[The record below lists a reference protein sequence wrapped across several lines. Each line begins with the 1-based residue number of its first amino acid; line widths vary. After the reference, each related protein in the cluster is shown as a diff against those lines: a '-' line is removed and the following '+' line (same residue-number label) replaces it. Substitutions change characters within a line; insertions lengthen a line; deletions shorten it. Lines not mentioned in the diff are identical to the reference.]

1 MKISND
7 YEIRVEQKYYAIFKD
22 VNGIEQK
29 VEVEKE
35 VAEAL
40 IQAHRS
46 EKANARYNERYTYT
60 DGVIVLFRPGKYER
74 RIDECNESKSACFKG

>member
-46 EKANARYNERYTYT
+46 EKANARYTYT
-60 DGVIVLFRPGKYER
+60 DGVIVLFRPDKYER
-74 RIDECNESKSACFKG
+74 RIDEYNESKRACFKG

>member
-1 MKISND
+1 MIMK
-7 YEIRVEQKYYAIFKD
+7 YALNRNIMQFSRMSTAKS
-22 VNGIEQK
+22 K
-29 VEVEKE
+29 KWRLKKE

-60 DGVIVLFRPGKYER
+60 DGVIVLFRPDKYER